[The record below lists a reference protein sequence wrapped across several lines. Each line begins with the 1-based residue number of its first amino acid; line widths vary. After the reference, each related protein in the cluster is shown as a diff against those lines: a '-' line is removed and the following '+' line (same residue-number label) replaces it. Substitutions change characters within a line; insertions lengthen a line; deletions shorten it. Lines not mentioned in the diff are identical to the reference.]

1 MRIGGIQCCV
11 RFETDRGGSVG
22 RGKRHPRHGFHSGP
36 FGATTSV
43 EKLFLQCRATRFPE
57 ICPRLWG
64 SGLSICYTVFII
76 RATPPASPSRCGN
89 RVVNVEFLMPIH
101 PFPRILAKCQRDNVA
116 AVIVNLLGHFS
127 YSLLPVYC
135 NFISAGFHLLFFIFI
150 ERSRRFAV
158 DTFRGSREF
167 EGGKKH

>member
-76 RATPPASPSRCGN
+76 QIPRRLSPSRCGDSASLRWICDFSPFFFLSLSPFLSFFPPFFFFFFWKLVAFINNLRVEWKAQAN
-89 RVVNVEFLMPIH
+89 R
-101 PFPRILAKCQRDNVA
+101 
-116 AVIVNLLGHFS
+116 
-127 YSLLPVYC
+127 
-135 NFISAGFHLLFFIFI
+135 
-150 ERSRRFAV
+150 
-158 DTFRGSREF
+158 
-167 EGGKKH
+167 